1 MWLPHCWNQ
10 FPEEFMRLAMM
21 ELRKIGGNF
30 VHPKFA
36 TLTATGYAA
45 SITDHI
51 ALDHAAF

>member
-1 MWLPHCWNQ
+1 
-10 FPEEFMRLAMM
+10 MRLAMM